1 MCKQYGRLKMG
12 FSSFDDLIN
21 EVTVNGKLNRYDFTK
36 TSVVTAA
43 IGRWYDMSLQNGL
56 PVANPYTAETTNLK
70 FRALYDTDGMGMWH
84 GGNVSPDTK
93 HLLNIGAFG
102 NTATSVPSVLQ
113 LVDVLG
119 YYPITTVTTTTAQTL
134 NNTVTLPRYAN
145 GAGVRA
151 YLVAR
156 TTMGAGT
163 PNITINYTNQAGVS
177 GKVNPVTVTAVATAV
192 AGHIVNSDP
201 TANHYGCFI
210 PLAAGD
216 SGIQSIQS
224 ITLSATMT
232 SGSLALVLCRPLTSL
247 PITVLGVQSERNLLN
262 QLPSMPQIVDG
273 ANLNF
278 LLFTGAAYAA
288 GGNITGYC
296 EFANG

>member
-1 MCKQYGRLKMG
+1 
-12 FSSFDDLIN
+12 
-21 EVTVNGKLNRYDFTK
+21 
-36 TSVVTAA
+36 
-43 IGRWYDMSLQNGL
+43 MSLQNGL

-70 FRALYDTDGMGMWH
+70 FRALTDTDGMGMWH

-93 HLLNIGAFG
+93 HIVNIGAFG

-134 NNTVTLPRYAN
+134 NNAVKLPRYAD

-151 YLVAR
+151 YIVAR
-156 TTMGAGT
+156 ATCGAGT
-163 PNITINYTNQAGVS
+163 PTIQINYTNEKGVS
-177 GKVNPVTVTAVATAV
+177 GRVVPVTLTAVTTAA
-192 AGHIVNSDP
+192 AGHIIHSDP

-210 PLAAGD
+210 PLANGD
-216 SGIQSIQS
+216 SGIKSIQT

-232 SGSLALVLCRPLTSL
+232 SGSIALVLCKPLTSL

-262 QLPSMPQIVDG
+262 QLPSLPRIYDG

-288 GGNITGYC
+288 GGSLSGYV
-296 EFANG
+296 EFAHG

>member
-1 MCKQYGRLKMG
+1 MA

-21 EVTVNGKLNRYDFTK
+21 EMSTNGKFNRYDFTK
-36 TSVVTAA
+36 TSAITAGV
-43 IGRWYDMSLQNGL
+43 GRWYDMSLQNGL

-70 FRALYDTDGMGMWH
+70 FRALSDADGMGIWH

-93 HLLNIGAFG
+93 HIVNIGAFG
-102 NTATSVPSVLQ
+102 NTVTSVPSVLQ

-134 NNTVTLPRYAN
+134 NNTVTLPRYAD

-151 YLVAR
+151 YIVAR
-156 TTMGAGT
+156 ATCGAGT
-163 PNITINYTNQAGVS
+163 PTIQISYTNEKGES
-177 GKVNPVTVTAVATAV
+177 GRVVPVTLTAVTTAA
-192 AGHIVNSDP
+192 AGHIIHSDP

-210 PLAAGD
+210 PLASGD
-216 SGIQSIQS
+216 SGIQSIQT

-232 SGSLALVLCRPLTSL
+232 SGSIALVLCKPLTSL
-247 PITVLGVQSERNLLN
+247 PITVLGAQSERNLLN
-262 QLPSMPQIVDG
+262 QLPSLPRVYDG

-278 LLFTGAAYAA
+278 LMFTGGAYAA
-288 GGNITGYC
+288 GGSISGYV
-296 EFANG
+296 EFAHG

>member
-1 MCKQYGRLKMG
+1 MA

-21 EVTVNGKLNRYDFTK
+21 EMSTNGKFNRYDFTK
-36 TSVVTAA
+36 TAAVTHAV
-43 IGRWYDMSLQNGL
+43 GRWYDMSLEHGL
-56 PVANPYTAETTNLK
+56 PVQQPYTAGTNLA
-70 FRALYDTDGMGMWH
+70 FQALSDTNGQGIWH

-93 HLLNIGAFG
+93 HIVNIGAFG
-102 NTATSVPSVLQ
+102 NTATSVPSVMQ

-134 NNTVTLPRYAN
+134 NNATVFPRYTD
-145 GAGVRA
+145 GAGVRC

-156 TTMGAGT
+156 ATMGAGT
-163 PNITINYTNQAGVS
+163 PTIQISYTNEKGVAGRV
-177 GKVNPVTVTAVATAV
+177 VPVTLTAVTTAV
-192 AGHIVNSDP
+192 AGHIVHSDP

-232 SGSLALVLCRPLTSL
+232 SGSLALVVCRPLTSL

-262 QLPSMPQIVDG
+262 QLPSLPRVYDG

-288 GGNITGYC
+288 GGSLSGYVETC
-296 EFANG
+296 WG

>member
-1 MCKQYGRLKMG
+1 MAG

-36 TSVVTAA
+36 TSAVTAGV
-43 IGRWYDMSLQNGL
+43 GRWYDMSLQNGL

-70 FRALYDTDGMGMWH
+70 FRALSDADGMGIWH

-102 NTATSVPSVLQ
+102 NTATSVPSILQ

-134 NNTVTLPRYAN
+134 NNTVTLPRYAD

-156 TTMGAGT
+156 ATCGAGT
-163 PNITINYTNQAGVS
+163 PSITINYTNQAGVA

-262 QLPSMPQIVDG
+262 QLPSMPRIFDG

>member
-1 MCKQYGRLKMG
+1 MG

-21 EVTVNGKLNRYDFTK
+21 EMSTNGKTYRYDFTK
-36 TSVVTAA
+36 TSAVTHA
-43 IGRWYDMSLQNGL
+43 IGRWYDQSLENGL
-56 PVANPYTAETTNLK
+56 PVAQPYTAGTNLA
-70 FRALYDTDGMGMWH
+70 FQALSDANGQGIYH
-84 GGNVSPDTK
+84 GGNVTPDTK
-93 HLLNIGAFG
+93 HIVNIGAFG
-102 NTATSVPSVLQ
+102 NTATSVPSVMQ

-134 NNTVTLPRYAN
+134 NNTVTLPRYAD

-156 TTMGAGT
+156 ATMGAAT
-163 PNITINYTNQAGVS
+163 PTIQISYTNQAGVA
-177 GKVNPVTVTAVATAV
+177 GKTIPVTVTGVSAAV
-192 AGHIVNSDP
+192 AGHIVHSDP
-201 TANHYGCFI
+201 TANHYGTFL
-210 PLAAGD
+210 PLALGD
-216 SGIQSIQS
+216 SGIRSIQT
-224 ITLSATMT
+224 ITLSTSYV

-247 PITVLGVQSERNLLN
+247 PVTVLGVMSERNLLN
-262 QLPSMPQIVDG
+262 QLPSLPRVYDG

-288 GGNITGYC
+288 GGSLTGYV

>member
-1 MCKQYGRLKMG
+1 MA

-21 EVTVNGKLNRYDFTK
+21 EMSTNGKFNRYDFTK
-36 TSVVTAA
+36 TSAITAGV
-43 IGRWYDMSLQNGL
+43 GRWYDMSLQNGL

-70 FRALYDTDGMGMWH
+70 FRALSDADGMGIWH

-93 HLLNIGAFG
+93 HIVNIGAFG
-102 NTATSVPSVLQ
+102 NTVTSVPSVLQ

-134 NNTVTLPRYAN
+134 NNTVTLPRYED

-151 YLVAR
+151 YIVAR
-156 TTMGAGT
+156 ATCGAGT
-163 PNITINYTNQAGVS
+163 PTIQISYTNEKGEAGRV
-177 GKVNPVTVTAVATAV
+177 VPVTLTAVTTAA
-192 AGHIVNSDP
+192 AGHIIHSDP

-210 PLAAGD
+210 PLASGD
-216 SGIQSIQS
+216 SGMQSIQTV
-224 ITLSATMT
+224 TLNATMT
-232 SGSLALVLCRPLTSL
+232 SGSIALVLCKPLTSL

-262 QLPSMPQIVDG
+262 QLPSLPRVYDG

-288 GGNITGYC
+288 GGSISGYV
-296 EFANG
+296 EFAHG

>member
-1 MCKQYGRLKMG
+1 MA

-21 EVTVNGKLNRYDFTK
+21 EMSTNGKFNRYDFTK
-36 TSVVTAA
+36 TSAVTAGV
-43 IGRWYDMSLQNGL
+43 GRWYDMSLQNGL

-70 FRALYDTDGMGMWH
+70 FRALTDADGMGMWH

-93 HLLNIGAFG
+93 HIVNIGAFG

-134 NNTVTLPRYAN
+134 NNTVTLPRYAD

-151 YLVAR
+151 YIVAR
-156 TTMGAGT
+156 ATCGAGT
-163 PNITINYTNQAGVS
+163 PTIQISYTNEKGVAGRV
-177 GKVNPVTVTAVATAV
+177 VPVTLTAVTTAV
-192 AGHIVNSDP
+192 AGHIVHSDP
-201 TANHYGCFI
+201 TANHYGAFI
-210 PLAAGD
+210 PLASGD

-224 ITLSATMT
+224 ITLNATMT

-262 QLPSMPQIVDG
+262 QLPSLPRVYDG

-278 LLFTGAAYAA
+278 LMFTGGAYAA
-288 GGNITGYC
+288 GGSISGYIETC
-296 EFANG
+296 WG

>member
-1 MCKQYGRLKMG
+1 MA

-21 EVTVNGKLNRYDFTK
+21 EMSTNGKFCRYDFTK
-36 TSVVTAA
+36 TSAVTHAA
-43 IGRWYDMSLQNGL
+43 GRWYDMSLEAGL
-56 PVANPYTAETTNLK
+56 PVAQPYTTGTNLT
-70 FRALYDTDGMGMWH
+70 FQALSDTTGTGIWH

-93 HLLNIGAFG
+93 HVVNIGAFG
-102 NTATSVPSVLQ
+102 NVATAVPSVLQ
-113 LVDVLG
+113 LVDVIG

-134 NNTVTLPRYAN
+134 SNATVFPRYAD
-145 GAGVRA
+145 GAGLRA

-156 TTMGAGT
+156 GTMGAGT
-163 PNITINYTNQAGVS
+163 PTIQISYTNQAGVA
-177 GKVNPVTVTAVATAV
+177 GRVVPVTLTAITAAV
-192 AGHIVNSDP
+192 AGHIVHSDP

-216 SGIQSIQS
+216 TGIQSIQT
-224 ITLSATMT
+224 ITINATMT
-232 SGSLALVLCRPLTSL
+232 SGSLALVVCRPLTSI

-262 QLPSMPQIVDG
+262 QLPSLPRVYDG

-288 GGNITGYC
+288 GGSISGYV
-296 EFANG
+296 ETAWG

>member
-1 MCKQYGRLKMG
+1 MA

-21 EVTVNGKLNRYDFTK
+21 EMSTNGKFNRYDFTK
-36 TSVVTAA
+36 TSVVTHAV
-43 IGRWYDMSLQNGL
+43 GRWYDMSLENGL

-93 HLLNIGAFG
+93 HIVNIGAFG

-134 NNTVTLPRYAN
+134 NNTVTLPRYAD

-156 TTMGAGT
+156 GTMGVGT
-163 PNITINYTNQAGVS
+163 PTIQISYTNEKGVAGRV
-177 GKVNPVTVTAVATAV
+177 VPVTLTAVTTAFT
-192 AGHIVNSDP
+192 GHIVHSDP
-201 TANHYGCFI
+201 TANHYGAFI
-210 PLAAGD
+210 PLASGD

-232 SGSLALVLCRPLTSL
+232 SGSLALVVCRPLTSL

-262 QLPSMPQIVDG
+262 QLPSLPRVYDG

-278 LLFTGAAYAA
+278 LLFTGGAYAP
-288 GGNITGYC
+288 GGSISGYVETC
-296 EFANG
+296 WG

>member
-1 MCKQYGRLKMG
+1 MA

-21 EVTVNGKLNRYDFTK
+21 EMSTNGKFNRYDFTK
-36 TSVVTAA
+36 TSAVTAT
-43 IGRWYDMSLQNGL
+43 IGRWYDMSLQGGL

-70 FRALYDTDGMGMWH
+70 FRALTDADGMGMWH

-93 HLLNIGAFG
+93 HIVNIGAFG

-119 YYPITTVTTTTAQTL
+119 YYPITTVTTLTAQTL
-134 NNTVTLPRYAN
+134 NNTVTLPRYTD

-156 TTMGAGT
+156 GTMGAGT
-163 PNITINYTNQAGVS
+163 PNIQISYTNEKGVAGRV
-177 GKVNPVTVTAVATAV
+177 VPVTLTAVTTAA
-192 AGHIVNSDP
+192 AGHIIHSDP

-210 PLAAGD
+210 PLANGD
-216 SGIQSIQS
+216 SGIQSIQT

-232 SGSLALVLCRPLTSL
+232 SGSLALVVCRPLTSL

-262 QLPSMPQIVDG
+262 QLPSLPRVYDG

-288 GGNITGYC
+288 GGSISGYIETC
-296 EFANG
+296 WG